1 MKVKVA
7 STSTSCLDYY
17 DKPHDID
24 IIRIKLLDGDK
35 ELLDGKDVKANE
47 FFARLRNEPTWVP
60 KTSQPAIGEIVSYM
74 ESLVEAGYE
83 ELFVTTISKE
93 LSGTFN
99 SIRQAALMVEDKLKV
114 TVFDTK
120 TVCFSE
126 GYIALTADRLFK
138 EGKTTPE
145 VIKHLEFMRDNN
157 TILFAVD
164 DLTHLVNNG
173 RLTGAKAF
181 FGKLLKVKPVL
192 QVTNEGKIVSI
203 DKTRNIKSALKS
215 VVDYVKT
222 YTEGKKFYA
231 HIVYAGNPTLK
242 QYFEEILEEELGIKG
257 LHEAPSTPVVGAHIG
272 PDVVGIGVFLEN

>member
-35 ELLDGKDVKANE
+35 ELLDGKDVKADE
-47 FFARLRNEPTWVP
+47 FFSRLRNEPTWVP
-60 KTSQPAIGEIVSYM
+60 KTSQPSVGEILNYF
-74 ESLVEAGYE
+74 ESLVEQGYDE
-83 ELFVTTISKE
+83 VFITTISKE
-93 LSGTFN
+93 LSGTYN
-99 SIRQAALMVEDKLKV
+99 GIRQASLMIEDKLKV

-126 GYIALTADRLFK
+126 GYMALTADRLFK
-138 EGKTTPE
+138 EGKSTDE
-145 VIKHLEFMRDNN
+145 VLEHLSYMRENN

-164 DLTHLVNNG
+164 DLTQLVNNG

-192 QVTNEGKIVSI
+192 QVTNEGKIISI
-203 DKTRNIKSALKS
+203 DKTRNIKSALKAI
-215 VVDYVKT
+215 VDYIKT

-242 QYFEEILEEELGIKG
+242 QYFEAILLEELGIKD